1 MRNVSHG
8 SSFHEGQLER
18 CWYREH
24 VFVDKIV
31 SFLHCVDLS
40 VEPEHAMNGTMSLL
54 QPPLLG

>member
-1 MRNVSHG
+1 MRNVLDG
-8 SSFHEGQLER
+8 SSFHADQLER
-18 CWYREH
+18 CWYCEH

-54 QPPLLG
+54 QPP